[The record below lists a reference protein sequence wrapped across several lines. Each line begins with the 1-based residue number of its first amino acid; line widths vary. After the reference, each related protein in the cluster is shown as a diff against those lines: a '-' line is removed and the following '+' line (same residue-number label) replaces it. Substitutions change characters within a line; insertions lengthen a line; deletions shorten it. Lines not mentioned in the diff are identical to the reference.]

1 MQNRRKK
8 EEKIEICTKCEQ
20 NLIKFIKCFK
30 IRKKLF
36 TNQKKGGILTF
47 VLKKRHSFKMPG
59 FDLGGEIIMKKRTKE
74 MYELTEQKKN
84 DISVYGVKYG
94 VLQIDDISAD
104 KDKVEKFVDDIN
116 KYQLSPIHLG
126 DVVADFVESM

>member
-1 MQNRRKK
+1 
-8 EEKIEICTKCEQ
+8 
-20 NLIKFIKCFK
+20 
-30 IRKKLF
+30 
-36 TNQKKGGILTF
+36 
-47 VLKKRHSFKMPG
+47 
-59 FDLGGEIIMKKRTKE
+59 MKKRTKE

-94 VLQIDDISAD
+94 DLQIDDISAD
-104 KDKVEKFVDDIN
+104 KDRVKKFVNDIN